1 MMQLGAQ
8 LQAAN
13 ETKNEQEQSSTYKEE
28 CEKELEGVEERIERN
43 ESRVSTHFLYV
54 TVLIGI
60 FIFIYITF

>member
-28 CEKELEGVEERIERN
+28 CEKDLEGVEERIERN
-43 ESRVSTHFLYV
+43 ESRVSTHFFVRYSTYWHFCLY
-54 TVLIGI
+54 
-60 FIFIYITF
+60 

>member
-28 CEKELEGVEERIERN
+28 CEKDLEGVEERIERN
-43 ESRVSTHFLYV
+43 ESRVSTHFFVRY
-54 TVLIGI
+54 IMYCGDGI
-60 FIFIYITF
+60 IL